1 MSKLYL
7 KHSILTRSNTITT
20 HNKFLWMFFTSVF
33 FPFTAF
39 LTKFLMGYLDTK
51 RFDDI
56 RCWQIQT
63 VWILCSQMHV
73 FGLIN
78 SSPNAQ
84 RNLKRA
90 WEEPSLSANVGRIW
104 YKTYVLYANIS
115 KMFKK
120 KTPDQNMSCYIYCS
134 INTSFGF
141 ILKFNY
147 FRFTAFCNIS
157 SMVEWVLIP

>member
-1 MSKLYL
+1 M
-7 KHSILTRSNTITT
+7 ID
-20 HNKFLWMFFTSVF
+20 
-33 FPFTAF
+33 
-39 LTKFLMGYLDTK
+39 YLDAKT
-51 RFDDI
+51 FDDI

-90 WEEPSLSANVGRIW
+90 REEPSLSANVGRIW

-120 KTPDQNMSCYIYCS
+120 
-134 INTSFGF
+134 
-141 ILKFNY
+141 
-147 FRFTAFCNIS
+147 
-157 SMVEWVLIP
+157 